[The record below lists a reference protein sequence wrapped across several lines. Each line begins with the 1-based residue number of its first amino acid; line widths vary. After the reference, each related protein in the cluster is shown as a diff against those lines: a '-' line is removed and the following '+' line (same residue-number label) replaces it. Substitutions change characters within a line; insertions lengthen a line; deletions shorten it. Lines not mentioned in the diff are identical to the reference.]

1 MTEKRQPNM
10 KRARMITLVGSAF
23 IAYFTYN
30 SSIQEI
36 QSLNTTRN
44 HLNKE
49 KKYNNNIVDCNG
61 NPQERRELVLNGDS
75 VTKDQWLKVIK
86 CTNKRENNLLG
97 YYALH
102 VSKSGGEFI
111 SLS

>member
-36 QSLNTTRN
+36 QSSNTD

-49 KKYNNNIVDCNG
+49 KKYSNNIVDCNG
-61 NPQERRELVLNGDS
+61 TPQERRELVLSGNS

-86 CTNKRENNLLG
+86 CTNKRENKLVG

-111 SLS
+111 LLS